1 LDFDRFG
8 KPEYGSKRIENIAR
22 DMDVSISDLYK
33 CIQFARKYPNI
44 VTPLQNL
51 SWRTIVNK
59 YLPESI
65 KYQNSPNIE
74 PLSNKKYNIIYA
86 DPPWNYETILERN
99 GMHGKVN
106 GIAYYYGLMN
116 IEDIKEITILAG
128 DDSWL
133 FLWTTATKLLDG
145 IEVVK
150 SWDYEYKTCAIWDK
164 WELGLGWFFRIQHEI
179 LLIGKRGDPPKP
191 KNVVRSIFEEKRTTH
206 SKKPNCV
213 RKWIEESF
221 PDCPKIELFARQ
233 RHKGWDTWGI
243 EVAVA

>member
-1 LDFDRFG
+1 MTKHAIGKRILLDFDRFG
-8 KPEYGSKRIENIAR
+8 KPEYGSKRIENSAR

-44 VTPLQNL
+44 VTPLQYL

-59 YLPESI
+59 YLPENPKYEYKNSI
-65 KYQNSPNIE
+65 
-74 PLSNKKYNIIYA
+74 PLPYKKYNIIYA
-86 DPPWNYETILERN
+86 DPPWDYGTTLERD

-106 GIAYYYGLMN
+106 GIGYYYDLMDL
-116 IEDIKEITILAG
+116 EDIKEIDVPAG

-133 FLWTTATKLLDG
+133 FLWTTATKLPDG

-179 LLIGKRGDPPKP
+179 LLVGKRGDPPKP

-206 SKKPNCV
+206 SKKPKCV

-221 PDCPKIELFARQ
+221 PDCSK
-233 RHKGWDTWGI
+233 D
-243 EVAVA
+243 